1 MSKDFNVFDS
11 LGSFAPKFS
20 QGEEICRDP
29 YELVPSNNNFYSPQV
44 INELAESI
52 LQFGQLQPAVIDN
65 RDGKDYVI
73 AGHTRRLA
81 MIKLIEEGHEEF
93 RKMKCQ
99 YLPRK
104 EIEDKF
110 GEDADLAIE
119 LIEMQTNLYR
129 EKSDWEKMQEV
140 IRTEEI
146 VKKMKTSGRL
156 RDNVQKILKVSGGQQ
171 GRFHAIHTNLCEQ
184 LTAEFKEN
192 RIKGTVAYE
201 LSKLSP
207 EFQKQACEIFQ
218 RDGNI
223 SLEDAKKLQAQ
234 ENAEKDVPGQ
244 MSIAQ
249 ATGQLRPQADTT
261 PIDVE
266 TQIKRLYDKAQ
277 KRLKERVENR
287 DKMMVPLRLRDL
299 YNGSRVQNGYLNYKA
314 EKACIIFNPDSE
326 EEKEIHW
333 NDLADILIQKY
344 GKKPKPV
351 KTTTIDAPEPAIAL
365 TESAAVK
372 AFCEAYPKKLKT
384 IMRICRRC
392 KDNGEAAKA
401 VQLDFAPGG
410 FSAVG
415 GGKVNYKFMSFSAG
429 LEIEVNNERVSMKY
443 GRLIVEAKNLY
454 DPFSPEFDIETK
466 KPVKM
471 TTIDAPEKPEKKE
484 ANAGKCIH
492 REGFTCTLEEAQK
505 TIAGDGENCNRKCC
519 WSCEKHGTCGYECN
533 ASAHRPAEN
542 IPEKSCQSAAET
554 PDEKQQ
560 EDHFVDLNK
569 TVKHLRNTDKIPDA
583 WTEDLKDIPV
593 PTNVEIIG
601 YLYDEER
608 KLKEFLEIE
617 KEESGLPYMTI
628 LKQQLIVGG
637 LRIIKNLVED
647 CKEEPEELEQ
657 PTLPTMKNNDQRK
670 EWLRN
675 YKSWGL
681 WYEDKNTG
689 IKYYKYD
696 FANGARLI
704 AEEYE
709 PDLGINKS
717 WWASS
722 VTESYYMHL
731 VGGPEPDQAG
741 GAPKW
746 TYHTRYNKYPNSE
759 SELVEFLKE
768 IQK

>member
-1 MSKDFNVFDS
+1 MAKDFSVFDS
-11 LGSFAPKFS
+11 LGDFAPKLD
-20 QGEEICRDP
+20 QNEEIYRDP
-29 YELVPSNNNFYSPQV
+29 YELIPSNNNFYSPQV
-44 INELAESI
+44 VDELAESI
-52 LQFGQLQPAVIDN
+52 LQFGQLQPVVIDS

-129 EKSDWEKMQEV
+129 EKTDWEKMQEV

-171 GRFHAIHTNLCEQ
+171 GRFHAIHSNLHGQ
-184 LTAEFKEN
+184 LMEEFKEN
-192 RIKGTVAYE
+192 RIKGSVAYE
-201 LSKLSP
+201 LSKLSA

-218 RDGNI
+218 RDGNL
-223 SLEDAKKLQAQ
+223 SLEDTKKLQAQ
-234 ENAEKDVPGQ
+234 ENAEKSIPGQ
-244 MSIAQ
+244 MSIAR
-249 ATGQLRPQADTT
+249 ATGQLRPTADTT
-261 PIDVE
+261 PINVD

-287 DKMMVPLRLRDL
+287 DKMMVPMRLRDL
-299 YNGSRVQNGYLNYKA
+299 YNGSRVQNGYLNYRA
-314 EKACIIFNPDSE
+314 EKSCIVFNPDSE
-326 EEKEIHW
+326 QEKELHW

-344 GKKPKPV
+344 GKEPRPV
-351 KTTTIDAPEPAIAL
+351 KMTTIDAPEPVITL

-410 FSAVG
+410 FSSSSG
-415 GGKVNYKFMSFSAG
+415 SNVNYSFMSFTAG
-429 LEIEVNNERVSMKY
+429 LEIEVNSEKVSMKY

-454 DPFSPEFDIETK
+454 DPFSPEFDIEPK
-466 KPVKM
+466 KPEIKN
-471 TTIDAPEKPEKKE
+471 DEGPA
-484 ANAGKCIH
+484 KCITGQSGSGLCGAAAYCSQ
-492 REGFTCTLEEAQK
+492 EY
-505 TIAGDGENCNRKCC
+505 NCCSQC
-519 WSCEKHGTCGYECN
+519 PDDCN
-533 ASAHRPAEN
+533 SRCRW
-542 IPEKSCQSAAET
+542 ILEKSCQSAAET

-583 WTEDLKDIPV
+583 WPEDLKDIPV
-593 PTNVEIIG
+593 PTDVEIIG

-608 KLKEFLEIE
+608 RLKEFLETE
-617 KEESGLPYMTI
+617 KEDPGLPHMAI

-647 CKEEPEELEQ
+647 CKEEPEESEQ
-657 PTLPTMKNNDQRK
+657 PPLPIMKNNDQRK

-681 WYEDKNTG
+681 WYEDKNVG

-704 AEEYE
+704 VEEFA
-709 PDLGINKS
+709 PDPSEKS
-717 WWASS
+717 QWY
-722 VTESYYMHL
+722 TPGERHYMHL
-731 VGGPEPDQAG
+731 VGGPKPEYKNDKG
-741 GAPKW
+741 W
-746 TYHTRYNKYPNSE
+746 NYHSRYNKYQNSE
-759 SELVEFLKE
+759 TELVEFLKE

>member
-1 MSKDFNVFDS
+1 MAKDFSVFDS
-11 LGSFAPKFS
+11 LGDFAPKLD
-20 QGEEICRDP
+20 QNEEIYRDP
-29 YELVPSNNNFYSPQV
+29 YELIPSNNNFYSPQV
-44 INELAESI
+44 VDELAESI
-52 LQFGQLQPAVIDN
+52 LQFGQLQPAVIDS
-65 RDGKDYVI
+65 RDGKDYMI

-110 GEDADLAIE
+110 GEYADLAIE

-129 EKSDWEKMQEV
+129 EKTDWEKMQEV

-146 VKKMKTSGRL
+146 VKKMKTSGRV

-171 GRFHAIHTNLCEQ
+171 GRFHAIHSNLYGQ
-184 LTAEFKEN
+184 LMEEFKEN
-192 RIKGTVAYE
+192 RIKGSVAYE
-201 LSKLSP
+201 LSKLSA

-218 RDGNI
+218 RDGNL
-223 SLEDAKKLQAQ
+223 SLEDTKKLQAQ
-234 ENAEKDVPGQ
+234 ENAEKSIPGQ

-249 ATGQLRPQADTT
+249 ATGQLRPTADTT
-261 PIDVE
+261 PINVD

-287 DKMMVPLRLRDL
+287 DKMMVPMRLRDL
-299 YNGSRVQNGYLNYKA
+299 YNGSRVQNGYLNYRA
-314 EKACIIFNPDSE
+314 ENSCIVFNPDSE
-326 EEKEIHW
+326 QEKELHW
-333 NDLADILIQKY
+333 NDLADILIQQY
-344 GKKPKPV
+344 GKTPKPV
-351 KTTTIDAPEPAIAL
+351 RMTTIDAPEPVITL
-365 TESAAVK
+365 TESEAVK
-372 AFCEAYPKKLKT
+372 AFCEAYPEKLKT

-401 VQLDFAPGG
+401 VQKEIAPYGYHAVSGSKVEYVFMGFA
-410 FSAVG
+410 
-415 GGKVNYKFMSFSAG
+415 AG
-429 LEIEVNNERVSMKY
+429 LEITVKKEKVSMKY

-454 DPFSPEFDIETK
+454 DPLSPEFDIEPK
-466 KPVKM
+466 KPETK
-471 TTIDAPEKPEKKE
+471 DDEGPA
-484 ANAGKCIH
+484 KCITGQSGSGVCGAAAYCDKKH
-492 REGFTCTLEEAQK
+492 TCCSQCP
-505 TIAGDGENCNRKCC
+505 DDCNSR
-519 WSCEKHGTCGYECN
+519 CGW
-533 ASAHRPAEN
+533 
-542 IPEKSCQSAAET
+542 IPEKNCQPAAET

-569 TVKHLRNTDKIPDA
+569 MVKHLRNTDKIPDA
-583 WTEDLKDIPV
+583 WPEDLKDIPV
-593 PTNVEIIG
+593 PTDVEIIG

-608 KLKEFLEIE
+608 RLKEFFEAE
-617 KEESGLPYMTI
+617 KEDPGLPHMTI

-704 AEEYE
+704 VEEYA
-709 PDLGINKS
+709 PDQGEQKS
-717 WWASS
+717 WWVSKT
-722 VTESYYMHL
+722 TESYYMHL
-731 VGGPEPDQAG
+731 VGGPEPNRKDG
-741 GAPKW
+741 IPKW
-746 TYHTRYNKYPNSE
+746 SYHTRYNKYPNSE
-759 SELVEFLKE
+759 TELCEFLKDL
-768 IQK
+768 QK

>member
-1 MSKDFNVFDS
+1 MAKDFSVFDS
-11 LGSFAPKFS
+11 LGDFAPKLD
-20 QGEEICRDP
+20 QNEEIYRDP
-29 YELVPSNNNFYSPQV
+29 CELIPSNNNFYSPQV
-44 INELAESI
+44 VDELAESI
-52 LQFGQLQPAVIDN
+52 LQFGQLQPAVIDS

-110 GEDADLAIE
+110 GEYADLAIE

-129 EKSDWEKMQEV
+129 EKTDWEKMQEV

-146 VKKMKTSGRL
+146 VKKMKTSGRV

-171 GRFHAIHTNLCEQ
+171 GRFHAIHANLCGQ
-184 LTAEFKEN
+184 LMEEFKEN
-192 RIKGTVAYE
+192 RIKGSVAYE
-201 LSKLSP
+201 LSKLSV

-218 RDGNI
+218 RDGNL
-223 SLEDAKKLQAQ
+223 SLEDTKKLQAQ
-234 ENAEKDVPGQ
+234 ENAEKSIPGQ

-249 ATGQLRPQADTT
+249 ATGQLRPTADMT
-261 PIDVE
+261 PINVD
-266 TQIKRLYDKAQ
+266 TQVKRLYDKAQ

-287 DKMMVPLRLRDL
+287 DKMMVPMRLRDL
-299 YNGSRVQNGYLNYKA
+299 YNGSRVQNGYLNYRA
-314 EKACIIFNPDSE
+314 EKSCIVFNPDSE
-326 EEKEIHW
+326 QEKELHW

-344 GKKPKPV
+344 GKEPRPV
-351 KTTTIDAPEPAIAL
+351 KMTTIDAPEAVVTL
-365 TESAAVK
+365 TESVAVK

-384 IMRICRRC
+384 VMRICRRC

-410 FSAVG
+410 FSSSSG
-415 GGKVNYKFMSFSAG
+415 SDVNYSFMSFTAG
-429 LEIEVNNERVSMKY
+429 LEIEVNSEKVSMKY

-454 DPFSPEFDIETK
+454 DPFSSEFDIEPK
-466 KPVKM
+466 KPEVK
-471 TTIDAPEKPEKKE
+471 DDGGPA
-484 ANAGKCIH
+484 KCIT
-492 REGFTCTLEEAQK
+492 GQSGSGLCGAAAYCDKKYTCCSQCP
-505 TIAGDGENCNRKCC
+505 DDCNSR
-519 WSCEKHGTCGYECN
+519 CGW
-533 ASAHRPAEN
+533 

-560 EDHFVDLNK
+560 EDHSGDL
-569 TVKHLRNTDKIPDA
+569 TEMVKHLRNTDKIPDA
-583 WTEDLKDIPV
+583 WPEDLKDIPV
-593 PTNVEIIG
+593 PTDVEITG

-608 KLKEFLEIE
+608 RLKEFFEVE
-617 KEESGLPYMTI
+617 KEDPGLPHMTI

-704 AEEYE
+704 VEEFA
-709 PDLGINKS
+709 PDPTEKS
-717 WWASS
+717 QWY
-722 VTESYYMHL
+722 TPGEHHYMHL
-731 VGGPEPDQAG
+731 VGGPKPECKNDRG
-741 GAPKW
+741 W
-746 TYHTRYNKYPNSE
+746 SYHSRYNKYPNSE
-759 SELVEFLKE
+759 TELVEFLKE

>member
-1 MSKDFNVFDS
+1 MAKDFSVFDS
-11 LGSFAPKFS
+11 LGDFAPKLD
-20 QGEEICRDP
+20 QNEEIYRDP
-29 YELVPSNNNFYSPQV
+29 YELIPSNNNFYSPQV
-44 INELAESI
+44 VDELAESI
-52 LQFGQLQPAVIDN
+52 LQFGQLQPVVIDS

-129 EKSDWEKMQEV
+129 EKTDWEKMQEV

-171 GRFHAIHTNLCEQ
+171 GRFHAIHSNLHGQ
-184 LTAEFKEN
+184 LMEEFKEN
-192 RIKGTVAYE
+192 RIKGSVAYE
-201 LSKLSP
+201 LSKLSA

-218 RDGNI
+218 RDGNL
-223 SLEDAKKLQAQ
+223 SLEDTKKLQAQ
-234 ENAEKDVPGQ
+234 ENAEKSIPGQ

-249 ATGQLRPQADTT
+249 ATGQLRPTADTT
-261 PIDVE
+261 PINVD

-287 DKMMVPLRLRDL
+287 DKMMVPMRLRDL
-299 YNGSRVQNGYLNYKA
+299 YNGSRVQNGYLNYRA
-314 EKACIIFNPDSE
+314 EKSCIVFNPDSE
-326 EEKEIHW
+326 QEKELHW

-344 GKKPKPV
+344 GK
-351 KTTTIDAPEPAIAL
+351 EP
-365 TESAAVK
+365 
-372 AFCEAYPKKLKT
+372 
-384 IMRICRRC
+384 R
-392 KDNGEAAKA
+392 
-401 VQLDFAPGG
+401 
-410 FSAVG
+410 
-415 GGKVNYKFMSFSAG
+415 
-429 LEIEVNNERVSMKY
+429 
-443 GRLIVEAKNLY
+443 
-454 DPFSPEFDIETK
+454 
-466 KPVKM
+466 PVKM
-471 TTIDAPEKPEKKE
+471 TTIDAPEPV
-484 ANAGKCIH
+484 I
-492 REGFTCTLEEAQK
+492 TLTE
-505 TIAGDGENCNRKCC
+505 
-519 WSCEKHGTCGYECN
+519 
-533 ASAHRPAEN
+533 
-542 IPEKSCQSAAET
+542 SAAET

-569 TVKHLRNTDKIPDA
+569 MVKHLRNTDKIPDA
-583 WTEDLKDIPV
+583 WPEDLKDIPV
-593 PTNVEIIG
+593 PTDVEIIG

-608 KLKEFLEIE
+608 RLKEFLETE
-617 KEESGLPYMTI
+617 KEDPGLPHMAI

-647 CKEEPEELEQ
+647 CKEEPEESEQ
-657 PTLPTMKNNDQRK
+657 PPLPFMKNNDQRK

-681 WYEDKNTG
+681 WYEDKNVG

-704 AEEYE
+704 VEEFA
-709 PDLGINKS
+709 PDPSEKS
-717 WWASS
+717 QWY
-722 VTESYYMHL
+722 TPGERHYMHL
-731 VGGPEPDQAG
+731 VGGPKPEYKNDKG
-741 GAPKW
+741 W
-746 TYHTRYNKYPNSE
+746 NYHSRYNKYQNSE
-759 SELVEFLKE
+759 TELVEFLKE

>member
-1 MSKDFNVFDS
+1 MAKDFSVFDS
-11 LGSFAPKFS
+11 LGDFAPKLD
-20 QGEEICRDP
+20 QNEEIYRDP
-29 YELVPSNNNFYSPQV
+29 YELIPSNNNFYSPQV
-44 INELAESI
+44 VDELAESI
-52 LQFGQLQPAVIDN
+52 LQFGQLQPVVIDS
-65 RDGKDYVI
+65 REGKDYVI

-129 EKSDWEKMQEV
+129 EKTDWEKMQEV

-171 GRFHAIHTNLCEQ
+171 GRFHAIHSNLYGQ
-184 LTAEFKEN
+184 LMEEFKKN
-192 RIKGTVAYE
+192 RIKGSVAYE
-201 LSKLSP
+201 LSKLSA

-218 RDGNI
+218 RDGNL
-223 SLEDAKKLQAQ
+223 SLEDTKKLQAQ
-234 ENAEKDVPGQ
+234 ENAEKSIPGQ

-249 ATGQLRPQADTT
+249 ATGQLRPTADTT
-261 PIDVE
+261 PINVD

-287 DKMMVPLRLRDL
+287 DKMMVPMRLRDL
-299 YNGSRVQNGYLNYKA
+299 YNGSRVQNGYLNYRA
-314 EKACIIFNPDSE
+314 EKSCIVFNPDSE
-326 EEKEIHW
+326 QEKELHW

-344 GKKPKPV
+344 GKEPRPV
-351 KTTTIDAPEPAIAL
+351 KMTTIDAPEPVITL

-410 FSAVG
+410 FSSSSG
-415 GGKVNYKFMSFSAG
+415 SNVNYSFMSFTAG
-429 LEIEVNNERVSMKY
+429 LEIEVNSEKVSMKY

-454 DPFSPEFDIETK
+454 DPFSPEFDIEPK
-466 KPVKM
+466 KPEIKN
-471 TTIDAPEKPEKKE
+471 DEGPA
-484 ANAGKCIH
+484 KCITGQSGSGLCGAAAYCSQ
-492 REGFTCTLEEAQK
+492 EY
-505 TIAGDGENCNRKCC
+505 NCCSQCPDDCNSR
-519 WSCEKHGTCGYECN
+519 CEW
-533 ASAHRPAEN
+533 
-542 IPEKSCQSAAET
+542 ILEKSCQSAAET

-583 WTEDLKDIPV
+583 WPEDLKDIPV

-608 KLKEFLEIE
+608 RLKEFFEAE
-617 KEESGLPYMTI
+617 KEDPGLPHMTI

-647 CKEEPEELEQ
+647 CKEEPEESEQ
-657 PTLPTMKNNDQRK
+657 PPLPIMKNNDQRK

-681 WYEDKNTG
+681 WYEDKNVG

-704 AEEYE
+704 VEEFA
-709 PDLGINKS
+709 PDPSEKS
-717 WWASS
+717 QWY
-722 VTESYYMHL
+722 TPGERHYMHL
-731 VGGPEPDQAG
+731 VGGPKPEYKNDKG
-741 GAPKW
+741 W
-746 TYHTRYNKYPNSE
+746 NYHSRYNKYQNSE
-759 SELVEFLKE
+759 TELVEFLKE

>member
-11 LGSFAPKFS
+11 LGSFAPKLS
-20 QGEEICRDP
+20 QGEEIYRDP

-52 LQFGQLQPAVIDN
+52 LQFGQLQPAVIDS

-129 EKSDWEKMQEV
+129 EKTDWEKMQEV

-146 VKKMKTSGRL
+146 VKEMKASGRI
-156 RDNVQKILKVSGGQQ
+156 RDNVQKILRVSGGQQ
-171 GRFHAIHTNLCEQ
+171 GRYHAIHTSLCEQ
-184 LTAEFKEN
+184 LMSEFKEN
-192 RIKGTVAYE
+192 RIRGTVAYE

-207 EFQKQACEIFQ
+207 EFQKLACEQFQ
-218 RDGNI
+218 KDGTL
-223 SLEDAKKLQAQ
+223 SLEDAKKLLAQ
-234 ENAEKDVPGQ
+234 ENAEKNIPGQ
-244 MSIAQ
+244 MSIEQ
-249 ATGQLRPQADTT
+249 ATGQLRPEADTT
-261 PIDVE
+261 PIDIE
-266 TQIKRLYDKAQ
+266 TQIKRFYDGAQ
-277 KRLKERVENR
+277 KRLQERIQNR
-287 DKMMVPLRLRDL
+287 DKMMVPMRLRDL
-299 YNGSRVQNGYLNYKA
+299 YNGSRIQNGYLNYRA
-314 EKACIIFNPDSE
+314 EKACIVFNPGTSQ
-326 EEKEIHW
+326 EKEIHW
-333 NDLADILIQKY
+333 NDLADILIRKY
-344 GKKPKPV
+344 GKEPKPV
-351 KTTTIDAPEPAIAL
+351 KTTTIDAPEPAVTL

-392 KDNGEAAKA
+392 KDNEEAAKA
-401 VQLDFAPGG
+401 VQLEFAPGG
-410 FSAVG
+410 FSSSSRSD
-415 GGKVNYKFMSFSAG
+415 VNYSFMSFTAG
-429 LEIEVNNERVSMKY
+429 LEIEVNSEKVSMKY

-454 DPFSPEFDIETK
+454 DPLSPEFDMEPK
-466 KPVKM
+466 KPEVK
-471 TTIDAPEKPEKKE
+471 DDGGPA
-484 ANAGKCIH
+484 KCITGQSGSGLCGAAAYCSQ
-492 REGFTCTLEEAQK
+492 EY
-505 TIAGDGENCNRKCC
+505 NCCSQCPDDCNSR
-519 WSCEKHGTCGYECN
+519 CEW
-533 ASAHRPAEN
+533 
-542 IPEKSCQSAAET
+542 ILEKSCQPAAET
-554 PDEKQQ
+554 PDEKQR

-569 TVKHLRNTDKIPDA
+569 MVKHLRNTDKIPDA
-583 WTEDLKDIPV
+583 WPEDLKDIPV
-593 PTNVEIIG
+593 PTDVEITG

-608 KLKEFLEIE
+608 RLKEFFEVE
-617 KEESGLPYMTI
+617 KEDPGLPHMTI

-696 FANGARLI
+696 FTNGARLI
-704 AEEYE
+704 VEEYA
-709 PDLGINKS
+709 PDQGEQKS
-717 WWASS
+717 WWVSKT
-722 VTESYYMHL
+722 TESYYMHL
-731 VGGPEPDQAG
+731 VGGPEPNRKDG
-741 GAPKW
+741 IPKW
-746 TYHTRYNKYPNSE
+746 SYHTHYNKYPNSE
-759 SELVEFLKE
+759 TELCEFLKDL
-768 IQK
+768 QK

>member
-11 LGSFAPKFS
+11 LGSFAPKLS
-20 QGEEICRDP
+20 QGEEIYRDP

-110 GEDADLAIE
+110 GEDTDLAIE

-129 EKSDWEKMQEV
+129 EKTDWEKMQEV

-146 VKKMKTSGRL
+146 VKEMKASGRI
-156 RDNVQKILKVSGGQQ
+156 RDNVQKILRVSGGQQ
-171 GRFHAIHTNLCEQ
+171 GRYHAIHTSLCEQ
-184 LTAEFKEN
+184 LMSEFKEN
-192 RIKGTVAYE
+192 RIRGTVAYE

-207 EFQKQACEIFQ
+207 EFQKLACELYQ
-218 RDGNI
+218 KDGTL
-223 SLEDAKKLQAQ
+223 SLEDAKKLLAQ
-234 ENAEKDVPGQ
+234 ENAEKNIPGQ
-244 MSIAQ
+244 MSIEQ
-249 ATGQLRPQADTT
+249 ATGQLRPEADTT
-261 PIDVE
+261 PIDIE
-266 TQIKRLYDKAQ
+266 TQIRRFYDGAQ
-277 KRLKERVENR
+277 KRLQERIQNR
-287 DKMMVPLRLRDL
+287 DKMMVPMRLRDL
-299 YNGSRVQNGYLNYKA
+299 YNGSRIQNGYLNYRA
-314 EKACIIFNPDSE
+314 EKACIVFNPGTSQE
-326 EEKEIHW
+326 EEIHW

-344 GKKPKPV
+344 GK
-351 KTTTIDAPEPAIAL
+351 EP
-365 TESAAVK
+365 
-372 AFCEAYPKKLKT
+372 
-384 IMRICRRC
+384 
-392 KDNGEAAKA
+392 
-401 VQLDFAPGG
+401 
-410 FSAVG
+410 
-415 GGKVNYKFMSFSAG
+415 
-429 LEIEVNNERVSMKY
+429 
-443 GRLIVEAKNLY
+443 
-454 DPFSPEFDIETK
+454 

-471 TTIDAPEKPEKKE
+471 TTIDAPEKTKQKEEYKVEIKKPDGKATAYLNYAAEHLIHSWRDWFIEDYHKRVISVSESPKEIKKKIAGQSRKWHFSTGTGVASINLFDEYVQIWNEKAECIGNFDWFYLAKSIQSMW
-484 ANAGKCIH
+484 NAVA
-492 REGFTCTLEEAQK
+492 LEETK
-505 TIAGDGENCNRKCC
+505 
-519 WSCEKHGTCGYECN
+519 
-533 ASAHRPAEN
+533 
-542 IPEKSCQSAAET
+542 KSCQPAAET
-554 PDEKQQ
+554 PDKKQQ
-560 EDHFVDLNK
+560 EDHTGETTE
-569 TVKHLRNTDKIPDA
+569 TVKDVVNTDLPAAWPDC
-583 WTEDLKDIPV
+583 LKDLPIP
-593 PTNVEIIG
+593 TDTEITDF
-601 YLYDEER
+601 LYR
-608 KLKEFLEIE
+608 KETRLKEMI
-617 KEESGLPYMTI
+617 KVEEEEPGFPHMI
-628 LKQQLIVGG
+628 LMQQQMLVAG
-637 LRIIKNLVED
+637 LRIIKNIVED
-647 CKEEPEELEQ
+647 CQGEEAEEPEQ
-657 PTLPTMKNNDQRK
+657 VPLPIMKNNDQRK

-675 YKSWGL
+675 YKDWGI

-696 FANGARLI
+696 FENGARLI

-717 WWASS
+717 WWTSS

-731 VGGPEPDQAG
+731 VGGSEPDRAV

>member
-1 MSKDFNVFDS
+1 MAKDFSVFDS
-11 LGSFAPKFS
+11 LGDFAPKLD
-20 QGEEICRDP
+20 QNEEIYRDP
-29 YELVPSNNNFYSPQV
+29 YELIPSNNNFYSPQV
-44 INELAESI
+44 VDELAESI
-52 LQFGQLQPAVIDN
+52 LQFGQLQPAVIDS

-129 EKSDWEKMQEV
+129 EKTDWEKMQEV

-146 VKKMKTSGRL
+146 VKKMKTSGRV

-171 GRFHAIHTNLCEQ
+171 GRFHAIHSNLYGQ
-184 LTAEFKEN
+184 LMEEFKEN
-192 RIKGTVAYE
+192 RIKGSVAYE
-201 LSKLSP
+201 LSKLSV

-218 RDGNI
+218 RDGNL
-223 SLEDAKKLQAQ
+223 SLEDTKKLQAQ
-234 ENAEKDVPGQ
+234 ENAEKSISGQ

-249 ATGQLRPQADTT
+249 ATGQLRPTADTT
-261 PIDVE
+261 PINVD

-287 DKMMVPLRLRDL
+287 DKMMVPMRLRDL
-299 YNGSRVQNGYLNYKA
+299 YNGSRVQNGYLNYRA
-314 EKACIIFNPDSE
+314 EKSCIVFNPDSE
-326 EEKEIHW
+326 QEKELHW
-333 NDLADILIQKY
+333 NDLADILIKKY
-344 GKKPKPV
+344 GKEPRPV
-351 KTTTIDAPEPAIAL
+351 KMTTIDAPEPVITL

-372 AFCEAYPKKLKT
+372 AFCEAYPEKLKT

-392 KDNGEAAKA
+392 EDNGEAAKA
-401 VQLDFAPGG
+401 VQLEFAPGG
-410 FSAVG
+410 FSSLSG
-415 GGKVNYKFMSFSAG
+415 SNVNYSFMSFTAG
-429 LEIEVNNERVSMKY
+429 LEIEVNSEKVSMKY

-454 DPFSPEFDIETK
+454 DPFSPEFDIEPK
-466 KPVKM
+466 KPEIK
-471 TTIDAPEKPEKKE
+471 DE
-484 ANAGKCIH
+484 
-492 REGFTCTLEEAQK
+492 
-505 TIAGDGENCNRKCC
+505 
-519 WSCEKHGTCGYECN
+519 
-533 ASAHRPAEN
+533 
-542 IPEKSCQSAAET
+542 IPEKSCQSAAEI
-554 PDEKQQ
+554 PDKKQQ
-560 EDHFVDLNK
+560 EDHCGDS
-569 TVKHLRNTDKIPDA
+569 TEMVKHLRNADKIPDA
-583 WTEDLKDIPV
+583 WPEDLKDIPV

-647 CKEEPEELEQ
+647 CQEEPEESEQ
-657 PTLPTMKNNDQRK
+657 LPLPIMRNNDQRK

-675 YKSWGL
+675 YKVWGH
-681 WYEDKNTG
+681 WYTDNHTG
-689 IKYYKYD
+689 VKYYKYD
-696 FANGARLI
+696 FNNGARLI
-704 AEEYE
+704 VEEYT
-709 PDLGINKS
+709 PDLGNKKS
-717 WWASS
+717 WWVSA

-731 VGGPEPDQAG
+731 VGGPEPDRAG
-741 GAPKW
+741 GVPKW
-746 TYHTRYNKYPNSE
+746 TYHTRYNKFPNSE
-759 SELVEFLKE
+759 TELVEFLKE
-768 IQK
+768 MQK

>member
-11 LGSFAPKFS
+11 LGSFAPKLS
-20 QGEEICRDP
+20 QGEEIYRDP

-110 GEDADLAIE
+110 GEDTDLAIE

-129 EKSDWEKMQEV
+129 EKTDWEKMQEV

-146 VKKMKTSGRL
+146 VKEMKASGRI
-156 RDNVQKILKVSGGQQ
+156 RDNVQKILRVSGGQQ
-171 GRFHAIHTNLCEQ
+171 GRYHAIHTSLCEQ
-184 LTAEFKEN
+184 LMSEFKEN
-192 RIKGTVAYE
+192 RIRGTVAYE

-207 EFQKQACEIFQ
+207 EFQKLACELYQ
-218 RDGNI
+218 KDGTL
-223 SLEDAKKLQAQ
+223 SLEDAKKLLAQ
-234 ENAEKDVPGQ
+234 ENAEKNIPGQ
-244 MSIAQ
+244 MSIEQ
-249 ATGQLRPQADTT
+249 ATGQLRPEADTT
-261 PIDVE
+261 PIDIE
-266 TQIKRLYDKAQ
+266 TQIRRFYDGAQ
-277 KRLKERVENR
+277 KRLQERIQNR
-287 DKMMVPLRLRDL
+287 DKMMVPMRLRDL
-299 YNGSRVQNGYLNYKA
+299 YNGSRIQNGYLNYRA
-314 EKACIIFNPDSE
+314 EKACIVFNPGTSQE
-326 EEKEIHW
+326 EEIHW

-344 GKKPKPV
+344 GK
-351 KTTTIDAPEPAIAL
+351 EP
-365 TESAAVK
+365 
-372 AFCEAYPKKLKT
+372 
-384 IMRICRRC
+384 
-392 KDNGEAAKA
+392 
-401 VQLDFAPGG
+401 
-410 FSAVG
+410 
-415 GGKVNYKFMSFSAG
+415 
-429 LEIEVNNERVSMKY
+429 
-443 GRLIVEAKNLY
+443 
-454 DPFSPEFDIETK
+454 

-471 TTIDAPEKPEKKE
+471 TTIDAPEKTKQKEEYKVEIKKPDGKATAYLNYAAEHLIHSWRDWFIEDYHKRVISVSESPKEIKKKIAGQSRKWHFSTGTGVASINLFDEYVQIWNEKAERIGNFDWFYLAKSIQSMW
-484 ANAGKCIH
+484 NAVA
-492 REGFTCTLEEAQK
+492 LEETK
-505 TIAGDGENCNRKCC
+505 
-519 WSCEKHGTCGYECN
+519 
-533 ASAHRPAEN
+533 
-542 IPEKSCQSAAET
+542 KSCQPAAET
-554 PDEKQQ
+554 PDKKQQ
-560 EDHFVDLNK
+560 EDHTGETTE
-569 TVKHLRNTDKIPDA
+569 TVKDVVNTDLPAAWPDC
-583 WTEDLKDIPV
+583 LKDLPIP
-593 PTNVEIIG
+593 TDTEITDF
-601 YLYDEER
+601 LYR
-608 KLKEFLEIE
+608 KETRLKEMI
-617 KEESGLPYMTI
+617 KVEEEEPGFPHMI
-628 LKQQLIVGG
+628 LMQQQMLVAG
-637 LRIIKNLVED
+637 LRIIKNIVED
-647 CKEEPEELEQ
+647 CQGEEAEEPEQ
-657 PTLPTMKNNDQRK
+657 VPLPIMKNNDQRK

-675 YKSWGL
+675 YKDWGI

-696 FANGARLI
+696 FENGARLI

-717 WWASS
+717 WWTSS

-731 VGGPEPDQAG
+731 VGGPEPDRAV

>member
-11 LGSFAPKFS
+11 LGSFAPKLS
-20 QGEEICRDP
+20 QGEEIYRDP

-110 GEDADLAIE
+110 GEDTDLAIE

-129 EKSDWEKMQEV
+129 EKTDWEKMQEV

-146 VKKMKTSGRL
+146 VKEMKASGRI
-156 RDNVQKILKVSGGQQ
+156 RDNVQKILRVSGGQQ
-171 GRFHAIHTNLCEQ
+171 GRYHAIHTSLCEQ
-184 LTAEFKEN
+184 LMSEFKEN
-192 RIKGTVAYE
+192 RIRGTVAYE

-207 EFQKQACEIFQ
+207 EFQKLACELFQ
-218 RDGNI
+218 KDGTL
-223 SLEDAKKLQAQ
+223 SLEDAKKLLAQ
-234 ENAEKDVPGQ
+234 ENAEKNIPGQ
-244 MSIAQ
+244 MSIEQ
-249 ATGQLRPQADTT
+249 ATGQLRPEADTT
-261 PIDVE
+261 PIDIE
-266 TQIKRLYDKAQ
+266 TQIKRLYDGAQ
-277 KRLKERVENR
+277 KRLQERIQNR
-287 DKMMVPLRLRDL
+287 DKMMVPMRLRDL
-299 YNGSRVQNGYLNYKA
+299 YNGSRIQNGYLNYRA
-314 EKACIIFNPDSE
+314 EKACIVFNPGTSQE
-326 EEKEIHW
+326 EEIHW

-344 GKKPKPV
+344 GK
-351 KTTTIDAPEPAIAL
+351 EP
-365 TESAAVK
+365 
-372 AFCEAYPKKLKT
+372 
-384 IMRICRRC
+384 
-392 KDNGEAAKA
+392 
-401 VQLDFAPGG
+401 
-410 FSAVG
+410 
-415 GGKVNYKFMSFSAG
+415 
-429 LEIEVNNERVSMKY
+429 
-443 GRLIVEAKNLY
+443 
-454 DPFSPEFDIETK
+454 

-471 TTIDAPEKPEKKE
+471 TTIDAPEKPKQKEEHKVEIKKPDGKATAYLNYAAEHLIHSWRDWFIEDYHKRVISVSESPKEIKKKIAGQSREWHFSTGTGVASINLFDEYVQIWNEKAE
-484 ANAGKCIH
+484 CI
-492 REGFTCTLEEAQK
+492 GNFDWFYLAKSIQSMWNVVALEETK
-505 TIAGDGENCNRKCC
+505 
-519 WSCEKHGTCGYECN
+519 
-533 ASAHRPAEN
+533 
-542 IPEKSCQSAAET
+542 KSCQPAAET
-554 PDEKQQ
+554 LDKKQQ
-560 EDHFVDLNK
+560 EDHTGETTE
-569 TVKHLRNTDKIPDA
+569 TVKDVVNTDLPAAWPDC
-583 WTEDLKDIPV
+583 LKDLPIP
-593 PTNVEIIG
+593 TDTEITDF
-601 YLYDEER
+601 LYR
-608 KLKEFLEIE
+608 KETRLKEMI
-617 KEESGLPYMTI
+617 KVEEEEPGFPHMI
-628 LKQQLIVGG
+628 LIQQQMLVAG
-637 LRIIKNLVED
+637 LRIIKNIVED
-647 CKEEPEELEQ
+647 CQGEEAEEPEQ
-657 PTLPTMKNNDQRK
+657 VPLPIMKNNDQRK

-675 YKSWGL
+675 YKDWGI

-696 FANGARLI
+696 FENGARLI

-722 VTESYYMHL
+722 VTETYYMHL
-731 VGGPEPDQAG
+731 VGGPEPDKAG